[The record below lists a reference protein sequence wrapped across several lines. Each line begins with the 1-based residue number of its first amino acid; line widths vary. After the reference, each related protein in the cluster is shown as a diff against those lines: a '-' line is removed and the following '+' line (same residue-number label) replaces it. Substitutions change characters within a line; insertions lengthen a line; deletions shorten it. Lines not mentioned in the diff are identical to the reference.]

1 MQGIKI
7 NQIEF
12 NIGLNNNPY
21 NEEDIKM
28 ILKREGFN
36 IFDTTYS
43 FIAKGEYLGEEEP
56 TFVTT
61 ISSTKSVE
69 EIAIHVEGLCK
80 IFGQAAIAI
89 LLNNSEGRMIY
100 HPHYTAKKFE
110 FDRKYFI
117 DGYGKNYN
125 KNFK

>member
-1 MQGIKI
+1 MQGVKI

-21 NEEDIKM
+21 NEEDIKL

-43 FIAKGEYLGEEEP
+43 FVKNSEWAGDVEP

-69 EIAIHVEGLCK
+69 DIITHVEGLAK
-80 IFGQAAIAI
+80 LMGQVAIAI
-89 LLNNSEGRMIY
+89 LINNDKGYLVY
-100 HPHYTAKKFE
+100 HPHYTKKKLD
-110 FDRKYFI
+110 FDRNYFI
-117 DGYGKNYN
+117 DGYGKSYN